1 MTNFKGYFYNTFD
14 FYREAGTFTW
24 TKPSDIDDSK
34 PILVHVW
41 GAGGTGHDA
50 YYNSNTNCNGGGGGG
65 LAVKLIDVSALGAT
79 ETVTVG
85 ARSNNGTNSQ
95 SQGGSSSFGS
105 HCSATGGNGG
115 FARPRMVARMVVPME
130 PLIME

>member
-50 YYNSNTNCNGGGGGG
+50 YYNTNTYCNGGGGGG

-95 SQGGSSSFGS
+95 SQGR
-105 HCSATGGNGG
+105 H
-115 FARPRMVARMVVPME
+115 
-130 PLIME
+130 I

>member
-14 FYREAGTFTW
+14 FYREAGVFTW

-50 YYNSNTNCNGGGGGG
+50 YYNTNTYCNGGGGGG
-65 LAVKLIDVSALGAT
+65 YSG
-79 ETVTVG
+79 G
-85 ARSNNGTNSQ
+85 
-95 SQGGSSSFGS
+95 GGSNTRVGS
-105 HCSATGGNGG
+105 GGGGGNYWSGVYSSSG
-115 FARPRMVARMVVPME
+115 LNTGHGYVSIDKM
-130 PLIME
+130 